1 MVSCN
6 APSNQTL
13 LHCGVVTGCLVHC
26 RLHRLDEDAE
36 GRTFEFNPTSE
47 PTVFNSTELRCIDVK
62 LKQEQV
68 AAVPTRRSG
77 RESSRVAARARE
89 SEADA
94 STKKKFQLHSDVE
107 AVILDS
113 LW

>member
-1 MVSCN
+1 MVCCRAS
-6 APSNQTL
+6 L
-13 LHCGVVTGCLVHC
+13 LCGVVIGWVVHC

-36 GRTFEFNPTSE
+36 GRTFEFDPADE

-62 LKQEQV
+62 LKQER
-68 AAVPTRRSG
+68 AAVAPVRRSS
-77 RESSRVAARARE
+77 REGSRVAARARE
-89 SEADA
+89 SEVNA
-94 STKKKFQLHSDVE
+94 SAKKKSLLHSDVE

>member
-1 MVSCN
+1 MVILY
-6 APSNQTL
+6 APL
-13 LHCGVVTGCLVHC
+13 RYGVFIGCLAHC

-36 GRTFEFNPTSE
+36 GRTFEFDPADE

-62 LKQEQV
+62 LKQER
-68 AAVPTRRSG
+68 AAVAPMRRSS
-77 RESSRVAARARE
+77 REGSRVAARARE
-89 SEADA
+89 SEVNA
-94 STKKKFQLHSDVE
+94 SAKKKFLLHSDVE